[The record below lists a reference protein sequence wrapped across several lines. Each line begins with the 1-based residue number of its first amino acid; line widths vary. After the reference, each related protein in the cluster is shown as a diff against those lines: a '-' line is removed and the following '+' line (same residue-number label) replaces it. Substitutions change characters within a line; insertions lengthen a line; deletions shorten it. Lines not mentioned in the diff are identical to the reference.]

1 MEENK
6 MLEINTI
13 HLGDS
18 YKLIKDI
25 PDKSVDLV
33 IIDPPYE
40 IVGGGCMTGI
50 FKDRGTRH
58 FNAIEDKNLTT
69 GFDDSILIEL
79 ERVMKRTN
87 IYIWCNKNQIHQLL
101 NFFDNGNRLFE
112 FTLWNKTNPIPFLNN
127 NWLNDKEYCL
137 HFRDKGVPLYG
148 DYSTKQTVFTQSANT
163 DDKLH
168 FDHPT
173 IKPIERIKHFIINSS
188 QPNDLILDCFSG
200 SGTTCVAAKELNRRF
215 IGIEID
221 ANYHRISVERL
232 NGITTSGQT
241 SIFTDFEQQDIFDFI
256 GDEHGTSDNKGLI

>member
-1 MEENK
+1 MYLASLGIWREHEGDRGREIERIGR

-101 NFFDNGNRLFE
+101 NFFRQ
-112 FTLWNKTNPIPFLNN
+112 WK
-127 NWLNDKEYCL
+127 
-137 HFRDKGVPLYG
+137 
-148 DYSTKQTVFTQSANT
+148 
-163 DDKLH
+163 
-168 FDHPT
+168 
-173 IKPIERIKHFIINSS
+173 
-188 QPNDLILDCFSG
+188 
-200 SGTTCVAAKELNRRF
+200 
-215 IGIEID
+215 
-221 ANYHRISVERL
+221 
-232 NGITTSGQT
+232 
-241 SIFTDFEQQDIFDFI
+241 
-256 GDEHGTSDNKGLI
+256 